1 MPLVVNKD
9 EIKLQILKAYERLSR
24 QKPLTEISLRDIAAE
39 AGMSHTK
46 VLRYFNN
53 KNTLY
58 VEGARWATD
67 MMVNDVQQWF
77 DTHSFR
83 DYADERQYIDSLF
96 DDVRCAGSGSIS
108 PRSIVMTC
116 ALAAYSEELKEVIQ
130 EAYSRLQSVF
140 QSSLEAA
147 FKRPLTQQEVYSV
160 SIIFSGVFFSAANE
174 SMPYD
179 SGVQIL
185 GALLK

>member
-77 DTHSFR
+77 DTHSFQ

-179 SGVQIL
+179 SGVQVL

>member
-9 EIKLQILKAYERLSR
+9 EIKLQILKAYERLSE
-24 QKPLTEISLRDIAAE
+24 QKPLTEISLREVAAE

-58 VEGARWATD
+58 VESARWATD

-77 DTHSFR
+77 DTHSIS
-83 DYADERQYIDSLF
+83 DYADERQFIDSF
-96 DDVRCAGSGSIS
+96 FVDVRCAGSGSVS

-116 ALAAYSEELKEVIQ
+116 ALAAYSEELKQVIQ

-140 QSSLEAA
+140 RCSLEAA
-147 FKRPLTQQEVYSV
+147 FDRPLTEQELYSV
-160 SIIFSGVFFSAANE
+160 TIIYSGVFFSSANE
-174 SMPYD
+174 SMPND
-179 SGVQIL
+179 PCVQIL